1 MKMFFMDAKG
11 EKDKS
16 HMESRIKPTI
26 ITALIAAFSAALLFL
41 MLCFVLH
48 ITPFGD
54 KTFLYEDMKQQYVDF
69 FAYYS
74 NVWHGKDGFFYS
86 KNCGLGADML
96 GIWAYYLTSPF
107 LFMFVFIP
115 DVYYAT
121 AVTFLIMLKIAA
133 ATGTTSVFFSYVQQ
147 SFFYLKKNALDKSG
161 SNILVSVA
169 FAFSGWMIANMTNI
183 MWLDAVIMMP
193 VVLIGFFKMMRG
205 EKKGSVV
212 YIVSVMFMVVMNYY
226 IAAMIMMFLGV
237 FAVLMV
243 LFGTGELICSEN
255 AVTDSDLSFGTRAA
269 KFLKFIAA
277 TLGSLVLDA
286 WFLVPTVR
294 SLMGSNKD
302 HLGDN
307 AGALDGYLPSSE
319 AVGKFISP
327 FSVIPKLFSM
337 SYDSLEIMEGM
348 PNIYFGAVLIIPC
361 IIFFLNEKINKKIKQ
376 LMGAFL
382 FVIMMFFSIK
392 PLNTL
397 AHGGT
402 EAYGYLYRYSFIF
415 SFVCLMLVYLCLA
428 NIDGIK
434 TKSVLMSG
442 AIAFA
447 LAIVGFLSK
456 PGFMSLKA
464 WIVNVFILIFA
475 VAILVIYVQFHDG
488 DKAGTEAK
496 KVGDDTCNNATCISS
511 KILMGML
518 TVVFVL
524 VIITDISMNF
534 ISIYRNSSMNAE
546 TVSGYMAKCR
556 ETEERLEAIN
566 QLTKEETGVAYR
578 IESLSPRTPNDALHY
593 GYPGTTTYNSLL
605 KIQNRLFMYKLG
617 FNDNGLYTSY
627 DDNNTECADAI
638 LGIKYILKSDGRQGQ
653 NINDVGI
660 LKEGQTT
667 LSKCVTENLNVLS
680 AEYISDEKIP
690 ALLELIKDA
699 QNPFEAQ
706 EILWNEFTG
715 REDTIF
721 EAAEC
726 ERIEAG
732 FKENSAEDTEDSGM
746 IVRYKVRS
754 AADGELYFYMN
765 RDKSE
770 ERSLAVYVNDVLVSG
785 YGNASCQKVLNLG
798 YYSEGEE
805 LELII
810 EEYDGFRSLPSEP
823 VVVTEL
829 AEKLRVR

>member
-133 ATGTTSVFFSYVQQ
+133 AAGTTSVFFSYVQQ

-161 SNILVSVA
+161 SNNLVSVA

-226 IAAMIMMFLGV
+226 IAAMILMFLGV
-237 FAVLMV
+237 FAILMV
-243 LFGTGELICSEN
+243 L
-255 AVTDSDLSFGTRAA
+255 FGTRAA

-277 TLGSLVLDA
+277 TMGSLVLDA

-361 IIFFLNEKINKKIKQ
+361 ILFFFNEKINRKIKQ

-447 LAIVGFLSK
+447 LAIGGFLSK

-488 DKAGTEAK
+488 DKGGTEAK

-638 LGIKYILKSDGRQGQ
+638 LGIKYILNGDGRQGQ
-653 NINDVGI
+653 
-660 LKEGQTT
+660 
-667 LSKCVTENLNVLS
+667 TENNNVLS
-680 AEYISDEKIP
+680 AEYITDDKIP

-715 REDTIF
+715 REDKIF

-732 FKENSAEDTEDSGM
+732 NKENSAEDSDSVM
-746 IVRYKVRS
+746 IARYKVRS
-754 AADGELYFYMN
+754 LTDGELYFYMN

-770 ERSLAVYVNDVLVSG
+770 ERSLAIYVNDVFVSG
-785 YGNASCQKVLNLG
+785 YGNASCQKVLYLG
-798 YYSEGEE
+798 NYSEGEE
-805 LELII
+805 LEISI
-810 EEYDGFRSLPSEP
+810 EEYDGIREIPSEP
-823 VVVTEL
+823 VIVTEL
-829 AEKLRVR
+829 AEKLRVE